1 MSDELNA
8 AALSEIASFLNNE
21 HQDSLL
27 AIGRGLVAVDT
38 VWAELSH
45 VANDHCSIRV
55 GIGNTVEEHRC
66 MASRCRR
73 LGVGVSVS
81 ASRKTKTPG
90 HFRHLDGNFE
100 ALAYSAWVIDR
111 HVDRVVDVRDLE

>member
-81 ASRKTKTPG
+81 RCRRLERRKPRVTFDTSTATSKHSPTQLGLLTAMSTAS
-90 HFRHLDGNFE
+90 
-100 ALAYSAWVIDR
+100 
-111 HVDRVVDVRDLE
+111 

>member
-27 AIGRGLVAVDT
+27 AIGRGLVAADT

-73 LGVGVSVS
+73 LER
-81 ASRKTKTPG
+81 RKT
-90 HFRHLDGNFE
+90 
-100 ALAYSAWVIDR
+100 
-111 HVDRVVDVRDLE
+111 RVTFDTSTATSKHSPTQLGLLTAMSTAS

>member
-1 MSDELNA
+1 MRDELNA

-27 AIGRGLVAVDT
+27 AIGRGLVAADT

-73 LGVGVSVS
+73 LGVGVSKDEKPGS
-81 ASRKTKTPG
+81 PSTPRRQLRSTRLLSLG
-90 HFRHLDGNFE
+90 
-100 ALAYSAWVIDR
+100 Y
-111 HVDRVVDVRDLE
+111 

>member
-73 LGVGVSVS
+73 LGVGVSKDENPGS
-81 ASRKTKTPG
+81 LSTPRRQLRSTRLLSLG
-90 HFRHLDGNFE
+90 
-100 ALAYSAWVIDR
+100 Y
-111 HVDRVVDVRDLE
+111 